1 MPSSPGGSG
10 SNGRARASRGRPT
23 GWPSA
28 RRSPPPITQRPEF
41 CEQFSSFDQLGL
53 GAAVL
58 RSTSPDEFVLR
69 IATVDG
75 AGHMIV
81 SGEPRHLV
89 YVIGQPY
96 TMMEV
101 SGSPSIVQRCRVWC
115 EGFAP

>member
-1 MPSSPGGSG
+1 VGFAGNDDSVWLAE
-10 SNGRARASRGRPT
+10 RDL
-23 GWPSA
+23 
-28 RRSPPPITQRPEF
+28 QQF

-89 YVIGQPY
+89 SVIGQPY
-96 TMMEV
+96 TMM
-101 SGSPSIVQRCRVWC
+101 
-115 EGFAP
+115 